1 MVWNTY
7 RRRPGRL
14 AHRPRA
20 GRCDLAR
27 NMIAVLAAGAGLL
40 LGACSIPLGN
50 GSSGQSSQET
60 PGDRNRLYW
69 QEQEQLERQYQ
80 FDRMGPSDR

>member
-1 MVWNTY
+1 
-7 RRRPGRL
+7 
-14 AHRPRA
+14 
-20 GRCDLAR
+20 
-27 NMIAVLAAGAGLL
+27 MIAVLAAGAGLL